1 MNCNGVQKCIDD
13 MLDGE
18 LSASEHEAMAMH
30 MVDCPTCLE
39 LHGVSLDLLIR
50 LRNIPAPEPRRGYED
65 RMLRFLDK
73 HKSNGQRHHHYWFVS
88 GFTTAAVAIIS
99 LWLVLS
105 TDIMLPTNPQSTVTI
120 QLAPHQE
127 HKINLVFNSPVAIKQ
142 ASLRL
147 QLPPN
152 LEISGYKNRRQLEWA
167 ADLKAGANRLALP
180 LIATGT
186 MNGTIQAS
194 ITHGGKTRTF
204 EITVQTIPHSTDNN
218 IKTLIA
224 T

>member
-30 MVDCPTCLE
+30 MVDCPICLE

-50 LRNIPAPEPRRGYED
+50 LRNMPAPEPQRGYED

-73 HKSNGQRHHHYWFVS
+73 RKTNGQRHHHYWFIS
-88 GFTTAAVAIIS
+88 GFATAAIAIIS

-105 TDIMLPTNPQSTVTI
+105 SDILLPTDPQSIVTI

-127 HKINLVFNSPVAIKQ
+127 RKISLVFNSPVAIKQ
-142 ASLRL
+142 ANLRL

-167 ADLKAGANRLALP
+167 ADLKAGANRLTLP
-180 LIATGT
+180 LIAIDTTKG
-186 MNGTIQAS
+186 NIEAS
-194 ITHGGKTRTF
+194 ITHSGKTRTF
-204 EITVQTIPHSTDNN
+204 KISVRTIPLSTNN
-218 IKTLIA
+218 HINTSIA